1 MIPEA
6 VGFRMRASHKRKVLK
21 TIVCFWMM
29 KTLSDGCV
37 DTDVV
42 NRVEGMIPEVVGLRG
57 VDDYVRTGSDCT
69 KVTRKHV
76 GARQFAREVFR
87 YGPLIVLP
95 LSLYEG
101 AISIIRAGNMRLFQK
116 VGVSRSSLLIV
127 RQPPMSLTD
136 TRGGYERRCARR
148 STCG

>member
-57 VDDYVRTGSDCT
+57 VDDYARTGSDCT

-76 GARQFAREVFR
+76 G
-87 YGPLIVLP
+87 
-95 LSLYEG
+95 SCHLYERYLG
-101 AISIIRAGNMRLFQK
+101 M
-116 VGVSRSSLLIV
+116 
-127 RQPPMSLTD
+127 
-136 TRGGYERRCARR
+136 AR
-148 STCG
+148 